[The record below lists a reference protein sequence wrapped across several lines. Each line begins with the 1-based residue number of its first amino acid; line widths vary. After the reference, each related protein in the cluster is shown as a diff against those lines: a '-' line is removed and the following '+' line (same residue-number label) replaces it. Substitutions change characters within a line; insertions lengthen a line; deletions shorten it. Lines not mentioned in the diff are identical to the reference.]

1 MVFAKPKFASFEDYL
16 AADPAE
22 LPEGRFE
29 YWDGELVAVMSESGI
44 NDLLANYLFVL
55 LMNAGIPIEL
65 LRPHSC
71 EVEVPG
77 HPRTRYPD
85 LTILDPIHLPLIARR
100 NTITREMP
108 PPQVVVEV
116 VSPGNENSDN
126 YKRDYE
132 DKPMQYAAIDVPE
145 YWIIDRD
152 RGWVMVGILKSDAYQ
167 FEMFRGGET
176 IVSPTFSDLIL
187 KASQILNAGQAPT

>member
-1 MVFAKPKFASFEDYL
+1 MVFAKPRFASFEEYL

-29 YWDGELVAVMSESGI
+29 YWDGELVAVVSESGI

-85 LTILDPIHLPLIARR
+85 LTILAPVHLPLTARR
-100 NTITREMP
+100 HTITRDMP

-116 VSPGNENSDN
+116 VSPGNKNSDS
-126 YKRDYE
+126 YKRDYK
-132 DKPMQYAAIDVPE
+132 DKPIQYAAIGVPE

-152 RGWVMVGILKSDAYQ
+152 RDWVMVGVLSNGSYG
-167 FEMFRGGET
+167 FETFRGEGM
-176 IVSPTFSDLIL
+176 IVSPIFPDLRFT
-187 KASQILNAGQAPT
+187 ASKVLMACPIG